1 MHNNRDRHPRRKI
14 LEPAYYKEQL
24 QAKEDMLART
34 TRYLLDAQLLLNKK
48 NTELKE
54 INNDILDSIKF
65 AELIQR
71 SLLPDVELLRAFVKD
86 AAYLVKQQM
95 GIGGD
100 AVFIKKTS
108 QGLMFG
114 LLDSTGHGIPAAMLS
129 ISGLLMLSE
138 IILSSEAGNPMAL
151 VELLNKQ
158 LNSTFNY
165 ERSIAH
171 MEGSV
176 FFYSAGLRHLLYCS
190 AKGKALLIPL
200 AGEITE
206 LQRTKHPIGESTL
219 SEYENTRLDFEPGDR
234 LLLYS
239 DGVTDQFG
247 GKNNKKFSKARLKQ
261 LVLNNKGKSID
272 ELKTIIDNELTNW
285 RGINQQTDDISFMLI
300 EL

>member
-24 QAKEDMLART
+24 QTKEDMLART

-176 FFYSAGLRHLLYCS
+176 FFYSADLRHLLYCS